1 MSSSADKL
9 RRIKRFDQL
18 VAYLR
23 DELDWPIE
31 RDDFEDLTFDW
42 DANELGIDLKTAAR
56 IQDIKQLRP
65 MASGQEWGIFFVKF
79 EPKRLPVVALRRLL
93 NKLVL
98 KKRQTARAADAASW
112 SLHDLLFVSEFGE
125 GEDRQITLAHF
136 SESSN
141 GHDIPTLKV
150 LDWAELDTQLNL
162 DHVDRLLHDRL
173 RWPAEPSNLDAWR
186 KQWSSAF
193 VLRHR
198 HVISTAQ
205 ELAARLAELA
215 KAIRQKVQQ
224 VLDIE
229 TDNGPLQKLYTAFR
243 EALLH
248 DLTENGFA
256 DTYAQ
261 TITYGLFSAAVSRTT
276 PDAGTVVLPENITDM
291 VPVTN
296 PFLREM
302 LARFLTVGGRQDS
315 LDFDELGIQEVVDVL
330 NSPDTNLMAVV
341 RSFGDRRQGEDPVI
355 HFYEDF
361 LKQYDKDQKV
371 KRGVFYTPHPVVSYI
386 VRSVHELLQTEFG
399 LEDGLASTVTW
410 AEMLQKQPGLMIP
423 KGAKPEDPFVVRTRS
438 TINYRIL
445 FVT

>member
-205 ELAARLAELA
+205 ELAARL
-215 KAIRQKVQQ
+215 
-224 VLDIE
+224 
-229 TDNGPLQKLYTAFR
+229 
-243 EALLH
+243 
-248 DLTENGFA
+248 
-256 DTYAQ
+256 
-261 TITYGLFSAAVSRTT
+261 
-276 PDAGTVVLPENITDM
+276 
-291 VPVTN
+291 
-296 PFLREM
+296 
-302 LARFLTVGGRQDS
+302 
-315 LDFDELGIQEVVDVL
+315 
-330 NSPDTNLMAVV
+330 
-341 RSFGDRRQGEDPVI
+341 
-355 HFYEDF
+355 
-361 LKQYDKDQKV
+361 
-371 KRGVFYTPHPVVSYI
+371 
-386 VRSVHELLQTEFG
+386 
-399 LEDGLASTVTW
+399 
-410 AEMLQKQPGLMIP
+410 
-423 KGAKPEDPFVVRTRS
+423 
-438 TINYRIL
+438 
-445 FVT
+445 